1 MSQNNMAGGVA
12 VITGAGS
19 GIGEGL
25 ARNAAARG
33 MKLVLADIAADR
45 VEAVA
50 ADLRAAGADALAVP
64 TDVSDAAQL
73 DALADRAYA
82 AFGEVTLLVNNAGIE
97 TLGHVWEISAAAW
110 EKTLAINV
118 LGVIQSVRAFAPR
131 MIAAGK
137 PAWIAN
143 VGSVGSLGMMPIQTP
158 YMLSKHAILSFSEC
172 LALEMELIGA
182 PITVSCVLPGPVASR
197 IFTDAVMGEQGAGAG
212 SDKHRAIMADMLRA
226 HGLTPIEAGAII
238 LDGIAAGN
246 FWVPTHPD
254 IADAMAQARAAYLTG
269 ERRPILTD
277 EARALL

>member
-1 MSQNNMAGGVA
+1 MSQNDMDGGVA

-19 GIGEGL
+19 GIGEGI

-33 MKLVLADIAADR
+33 MRLVLADIAADR

-50 ADLRAAGADALAVP
+50 ADLRAAGHEALAAP

-97 TLGHVWEISAAAW
+97 TLGHVWEISAATW

-197 IFTDAVMGEQGAGAG
+197 IFTDAAMGEQGAGA
-212 SDKHRAIMADMLRA
+212 DKHRAIMADMLRA
-226 HGLTPIEAGAII
+226 HGLTPLEAGAII

-246 FWVPTHPD
+246 FWVATHPE

-269 ERRPILTD
+269 DRRPQLSE